1 MASNV
6 KYRHDNI
13 KSLGKQHDSDASLE
27 KKRLVFI
34 ILGKLSILEN
44 EENQSTV
51 NLIRGLLRELLNCN

>member
-1 MASNV
+1 MT
-6 KYRHDNI
+6 
-13 KSLGKQHDSDASLE
+13 E

-51 NLIRGLLRELLNCN
+51 NLIRGLLRELLNQYFGYFL

>member
-1 MASNV
+1 MT
-6 KYRHDNI
+6 
-13 KSLGKQHDSDASLE
+13 E

-51 NLIRGLLRELLNCN
+51 NLISEPHQRITQRIIKL

>member
-1 MASNV
+1 MT
-6 KYRHDNI
+6 
-13 KSLGKQHDSDASLE
+13 E

-51 NLIRGLLRELLNCN
+51 NLIRGVLRELLNCN

>member
-1 MASNV
+1 MT
-6 KYRHDNI
+6 
-13 KSLGKQHDSDASLE
+13 E

-51 NLIRGLLRELLNCN
+51 NLIRGLLRELSNID